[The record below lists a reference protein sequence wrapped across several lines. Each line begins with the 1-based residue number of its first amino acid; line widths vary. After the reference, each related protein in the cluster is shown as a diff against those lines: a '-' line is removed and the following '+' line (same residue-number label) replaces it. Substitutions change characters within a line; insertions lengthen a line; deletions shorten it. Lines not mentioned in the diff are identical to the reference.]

1 MAILKGGNEPGD
13 FDSCTLTYNT
23 TSGRFDSTY
32 VRSCLLGAGAATG
45 VTVNLSAITDVWLK
59 CRVWQLANAGG
70 IGAAGTAA
78 SAGTLIG
85 ISSAG
90 GMLLRV
96 GLRDYTAV
104 QRGISFQR
112 NVAGTWTFLGS
123 EWTAD
128 YPFGANS
135 LTDLCVRIKIHA
147 STGSLELYRNS
158 LLIAS
163 YTGDTTFSGA
173 IASVTGVSFNSID
186 STNYSQAFS
195 EIIVADED
203 ARSFRLK
210 RLTVDAAGANAAW
223 TGAYTDVDD
232 TSVNDSDT
240 ISSGTVGQ
248 EVSYGTDS
256 ALSGS
261 GVWKAL
267 LIVARASKGSS
278 GPGTLDMG
286 IRQSSTNSYPVSAAL
301 TTSLAPT
308 TAVLTTNPTTSASF
322 TNSDLNALEIALRS
336 AT

>member
-1 MAILKGGNEPGD
+1 MAIIKAGNEPGD

-32 VRSCLLGAGAATG
+32 VRSCLLGAGVATG

-59 CRVWQLANAGG
+59 CRVWQLANAGL
-70 IGAAGTAA
+70 IGAAGPAS

-90 GMLLRV
+90 GMLLRI
-96 GLRDYTAV
+96 GLRDYDPTH
-104 QRGISFQR
+104 RGISIQR
-112 NVAGTWTFLGS
+112 NVSGTWTFLGS
-123 EWTAD
+123 EWTTD
-128 YPFGANS
+128 YAFGAGTV
-135 LTDLCVRIKIHA
+135 TDLCIRIKIHA
-147 STGSLELYRNS
+147 SAGSLELYRNS

-173 IASVTGVSFNSID
+173 IASVTGLSLNSID
-186 STNYSQAFS
+186 TTTYSQAFS
-195 EIIVADED
+195 EIIIADED
-203 ARSFRLK
+203 ARSMRLK
-210 RLTVDAAGANAAW
+210 RLTPDAAGGLTAW
-223 TGAYTDVDD
+223 SGTYAEVDD
-232 TSVNDSDT
+232 TSVNDGDAIYSNT
-240 ISSGTVGQ
+240 AAQEISF
-248 EVSYGTDS
+248 GTDS
-256 ALSGS
+256 ALSGTGS
-261 GVWKAL
+261 WKAL
-267 LIVARASKGSS
+267 VIVARASKGSS

-286 IRQSSTNSYPVSAAL
+286 IRQSGSSSYPVSAAL